1 MIFVKYL
8 GFCCIN
14 VLIFGGGNSIFTNGE
29 KVKEVFMKRFLLPL
43 SSLLLVI
50 ACGDDSSSAFDAW
63 SENLSSS
70 IASSSSEDAPT
81 SSSWSEAIGSSSS
94 RKSVPDQESSS
105 SSWIASSSSSSR
117 NDVKSSSSTRNDV
130 SSSSQNVILSSSE
143 GSSSSS
149 SRKSTPEP
157 ESSSSLW
164 IASSSSSSRNDV
176 KSSSSIGNDVS
187 SSSQNVILSSSEG
200 SSSSSSSE
208 VVSSSSEILTDPSK
222 IFELRVPKGDAY
234 TCEEKGDWGDR
245 VFRETYSQSDFVCTY
260 DYDGEK
266 GFVYVQLSPI
276 SCSFGLSLTPIYD
289 VDKAELYVNGKF
301 VDISDVKYEWGGNHH
316 VQKLW
321 FTYKGKVFRYGQSSL
336 GWGGRPCQGM
346 DCLNVFESDRKT
358 YVVNGC
364 DEQRAIPIVC
374 NGVNAENQIF
384 DFTDNFKVC
393 EGDPRTQ
400 GND

>member
-8 GFCCIN
+8 RFCCIN

-43 SSLLLVI
+43 SSLFLVV
-50 ACGDDSSSAFDAW
+50 ACGDDSSSALDAW

-70 IASSSSEDAPT
+70 IASSSSVNNPKSSSEDTPT
-81 SSSWSEAIGSSSS
+81 SSSWSEAIGSS
-94 RKSVPDQESSS
+94 
-105 SSWIASSSSSSR
+105 
-117 NDVKSSSSTRNDV
+117 

-149 SRKSTPEP
+149 SRKSVPDP
-157 ESSSSLW
+157 ESSSSW
-164 IASSSSSSRNDV
+164 IASSSSSIR
-176 KSSSSIGNDVS
+176 NDVS

-222 IFELRVPKGDAY
+222 IFEMRVPKGDAY
-234 TCEEKGDWGDR
+234 TCEAKGDWGDR

-266 GFVYVQLSPI
+266 GFLYVQLSPI
-276 SCSFGLSLTPIYD
+276 SCSFGLSLTPNYD

-336 GWGGRPCQGM
+336 GFGGRPCQGM

>member
-1 MIFVKYL
+1 
-8 GFCCIN
+8 
-14 VLIFGGGNSIFTNGE
+14 
-29 KVKEVFMKRFLLPL
+29 
-43 SSLLLVI
+43 
-50 ACGDDSSSAFDAW
+50 
-63 SENLSSS
+63 
-70 IASSSSEDAPT
+70 
-81 SSSWSEAIGSSSS
+81 
-94 RKSVPDQESSS
+94 
-105 SSWIASSSSSSR
+105 
-117 NDVKSSSSTRNDV
+117 
-130 SSSSQNVILSSSE
+130 
-143 GSSSSS
+143 
-149 SRKSTPEP
+149 
-157 ESSSSLW
+157 
-164 IASSSSSSRNDV
+164 V

-187 SSSQNVILSSSEG
+187 SSSKNVILSSSDNSTSSSTG

-208 VVSSSSEILTDPSK
+208 VVSSSSGILTDPSK
-222 IFELRVPKGDAY
+222 IFELRVPKRDAY

-260 DYDGEK
+260 DYNGEK
-266 GFVYVQLSPI
+266 GFLYVQLSPT
-276 SCSFGLSLTPIYD
+276 SCSFSFSLTPNYD

-336 GWGGRPCQGM
+336 GFGGRPCQGM

-364 DEQRAIPIVC
+364 DEQRSIPIVC
-374 NGVNAENQIF
+374 NGVNAENQNF
-384 DFTDNFKVC
+384 DFTDKFKVC

>member
-1 MIFVKYL
+1 M
-8 GFCCIN
+8 
-14 VLIFGGGNSIFTNGE
+14 IFGGGNSIFTNGE

-43 SSLLLVI
+43 SSLFLVV
-50 ACGDDSSSAFDAW
+50 ACGDDSSSALDAW

-70 IASSSSEDAPT
+70 IASSSSENAPT

-94 RKSVPDQESSS
+94 SSRHSGPDLESSS
-105 SSWIASSSSSSR
+105 SWSASSSSSSR

-130 SSSSQNVILSSSE
+130 SSSSQNVILSSSDNAT
-143 GSSSSS
+143 SSS
-149 SRKSTPEP
+149 T
-157 ESSSSLW
+157 
-164 IASSSSSSRNDV
+164 
-176 KSSSSIGNDVS
+176 
-187 SSSQNVILSSSEG
+187 G

-208 VVSSSSEILTDPSK
+208 IVSSSSGILTDPSK
-222 IFELRVPKGDAY
+222 IFELRVPKRDAY

-266 GFVYVQLSPI
+266 GFLYVQLSPI
-276 SCSFGLSLTPIYD
+276 SCSFGLSLTPNYD

-336 GWGGRPCQGM
+336 GFGGRPCQGM

-364 DEQRAIPIVC
+364 DEQRSIPIVC
-374 NGVNAENQIF
+374 NGVNAENQNF
-384 DFTDNFKVC
+384 DFTDKFKVC

>member
-1 MIFVKYL
+1 M
-8 GFCCIN
+8 
-14 VLIFGGGNSIFTNGE
+14 
-29 KVKEVFMKRFLLPL
+29 
-43 SSLLLVI
+43 
-50 ACGDDSSSAFDAW
+50 
-63 SENLSSS
+63 
-70 IASSSSEDAPT
+70 
-81 SSSWSEAIGSSSS
+81 
-94 RKSVPDQESSS
+94 
-105 SSWIASSSSSSR
+105 
-117 NDVKSSSSTRNDV
+117 KSSSSTR
-130 SSSSQNVILSSSE
+130 
-143 GSSSSS
+143 
-149 SRKSTPEP
+149 
-157 ESSSSLW
+157 
-164 IASSSSSSRNDV
+164 
-176 KSSSSIGNDVS
+176 NDVS

-222 IFELRVPKGDAY
+222 IFEMRVPKGDAY
-234 TCEEKGDWGDR
+234 TCEAKGDWGDR

-266 GFVYVQLSPI
+266 GFLYVQLSPI
-276 SCSFGLSLTPIYD
+276 SCSFGLSLTPNYD

-336 GWGGRPCQGM
+336 GFGGRPCQGM

>member
-1 MIFVKYL
+1 
-8 GFCCIN
+8 
-14 VLIFGGGNSIFTNGE
+14 
-29 KVKEVFMKRFLLPL
+29 MKRFLLPL
-43 SSLLLVI
+43 SSLLLVV
-50 ACGDDSSSAFDAW
+50 ACGEDSSSAFDAW
-63 SENLSSS
+63 SENQSSS
-70 IASSSSEDAPT
+70 AWIASSSSNSRNDINASS

-94 RKSVPDQESSS
+94 
-105 SSWIASSSSSSR
+105 
-117 NDVKSSSSTRNDV
+117 
-130 SSSSQNVILSSSE
+130 SSSE
-143 GSSSSS
+143 
-149 SRKSTPEP
+149 T
-157 ESSSSLW
+157 
-164 IASSSSSSRNDV
+164 
-176 KSSSSIGNDVS
+176 
-187 SSSQNVILSSSEG
+187 
-200 SSSSSSSE
+200 
-208 VVSSSSEILTDPSK
+208 VSSSSESLTDPSK
-222 IFELRVPKGDAY
+222 IFELRVPKRDAY

-266 GFVYVQLSPI
+266 GFLYVQLSPI
-276 SCSFGLSLTPIYD
+276 SCSFGLSLTPNYD

-336 GWGGRPCQGM
+336 GFGGRPCQGM

-364 DEQRAIPIVC
+364 DEQRSIPIVC
-374 NGVNAENQIF
+374 NGVNEENPVF

>member
-1 MIFVKYL
+1 MNLYKILPICSLLFIA
-8 GFCCIN
+8 CSDEN
-14 VLIFGGGNSIFTNGE
+14 SDSIFNVE
-29 KVKEVFMKRFLLPL
+29 
-43 SSLLLVI
+43 
-50 ACGDDSSSAFDAW
+50 
-63 SENLSSS
+63 SENL
-70 IASSSSEDAPT
+70 T
-81 SSSWSEAIGSSSS
+81 
-94 RKSVPDQESSS
+94 S
-105 SSWIASSSSSSR
+105 SSWIASSSSNSR

-149 SRKSTPEP
+149 SSE
-157 ESSSSLW
+157 
-164 IASSSSSSRNDV
+164 I
-176 KSSSSIGNDVS
+176 VS
-187 SSSQNVILSSSEG
+187 SSSG
-200 SSSSSSSE
+200 
-208 VVSSSSEILTDPSK
+208 ILTDPSK
-222 IFELRVPKGDAY
+222 IFELRVPKRDAY

-266 GFVYVQLSPI
+266 GFLYVQLSPI
-276 SCSFGLSLTPIYD
+276 SCSFGLSLTPNYD

-336 GWGGRPCQGM
+336 GFGGRPCQGM

-358 YVVNGC
+358 FVVNGC

>member
-1 MIFVKYL
+1 M
-8 GFCCIN
+8 
-14 VLIFGGGNSIFTNGE
+14 IFGGGNSIFTNGE

-43 SSLLLVI
+43 SSLFLVV
-50 ACGDDSSSAFDAW
+50 ACGDDSSSALDAW

-70 IASSSSEDAPT
+70 IVSSSSVNNPKSSSENAPT

-94 RKSVPDQESSS
+94 RHSGLDPESSCSSWIASSSSNSRNDVKSSSSTRNDVSSSSQNVILSSSEGSSSSRHSGLDSESSS

-149 SRKSTPEP
+149 SSE
-157 ESSSSLW
+157 
-164 IASSSSSSRNDV
+164 I
-176 KSSSSIGNDVS
+176 VS
-187 SSSQNVILSSSEG
+187 SSSG
-200 SSSSSSSE
+200 
-208 VVSSSSEILTDPSK
+208 ILTDPSK
-222 IFELRVPKGDAY
+222 IFELRVPKRDAY

-266 GFVYVQLSPI
+266 GFLYVQLSPI
-276 SCSFGLSLTPIYD
+276 SCSFGLSLTPNYD

-336 GWGGRPCQGM
+336 GFGGRPCQGM

-364 DEQRAIPIVC
+364 DEQRSIPIVC
-374 NGVNAENQIF
+374 NGVNAENQNF

>member
-1 MIFVKYL
+1 
-8 GFCCIN
+8 
-14 VLIFGGGNSIFTNGE
+14 
-29 KVKEVFMKRFLLPL
+29 MKRFLLPL
-43 SSLLLVI
+43 SSLFLVV
-50 ACGDDSSSAFDAW
+50 ACGDDSSSALDAW

-70 IASSSSEDAPT
+70 IASSSSVNNPKSSSEDTPT

-94 RKSVPDQESSS
+94 SSQNVILSSSDNSTSSSTGSSSSS
-105 SSWIASSSSSSR
+105 SSWIASSSSNSR
-117 NDVKSSSSTRNDV
+117 NDVNSSSSTRNDV
-130 SSSSQNVILSSSE
+130 SSSSQNVILSSSDNAT
-143 GSSSSS
+143 SSS
-149 SRKSTPEP
+149 T
-157 ESSSSLW
+157 
-164 IASSSSSSRNDV
+164 
-176 KSSSSIGNDVS
+176 
-187 SSSQNVILSSSEG
+187 G

-208 VVSSSSEILTDPSK
+208 IVSSSSGILTDPSK
-222 IFELRVPKGDAY
+222 IFELRVPKRDAY

-245 VFRETYSQSDFVCTY
+245 VFTETFPQNDFVCTY

-266 GFVYVQLSPI
+266 GFLYVQLSPI
-276 SCSFGLSLTPIYD
+276 SCSFGLSLTPNYD

-336 GWGGRPCQGM
+336 GFGGRPCQGM

-364 DEQRAIPIVC
+364 DEQRSIPIVC
-374 NGVNAENQIF
+374 NGVNAENQNF
-384 DFTDNFKVC
+384 DFTDKFKVC

>member
-1 MIFVKYL
+1 MNDALIAVYATSVAYRNFLSKYFAKIVIFVKYL

-43 SSLLLVI
+43 SSLLLVV
-50 ACGDDSSSAFDAW
+50 ACGDDSSSALDAW

-70 IASSSSEDAPT
+70 IVSSSSVNNPKSSSENALT

-94 RKSVPDQESSS
+94 SSRHSGPDLESS
-105 SSWIASSSSSSR
+105 SSWIASNSSSSR

-149 SRKSTPEP
+149 SSE
-157 ESSSSLW
+157 
-164 IASSSSSSRNDV
+164 I
-176 KSSSSIGNDVS
+176 VS
-187 SSSQNVILSSSEG
+187 SSSG
-200 SSSSSSSE
+200 
-208 VVSSSSEILTDPSK
+208 ILTDPSK
-222 IFELRVPKGDAY
+222 IFELRVPKRDAY

-266 GFVYVQLSPI
+266 GFLYVQLSPI

-336 GWGGRPCQGM
+336 GFGGRPCQGM

-364 DEQRAIPIVC
+364 DEQRSIHIVC
-374 NGVNAENQIF
+374 NGVNAENQNF
-384 DFTDNFKVC
+384 DFTDKFKVC

>member
-1 MIFVKYL
+1 M
-8 GFCCIN
+8 
-14 VLIFGGGNSIFTNGE
+14 IFGGGNSIFTNGE

-43 SSLLLVI
+43 SSLFLVV
-50 ACGDDSSSAFDAW
+50 ACGDDSSSALDAW

-70 IASSSSEDAPT
+70 IVSSSSVNNPKSSSENAPT

-94 RKSVPDQESSS
+94 RHSGLDPESSC
-105 SSWIASSSSSSR
+105 SSWIASSSSNSR

-149 SRKSTPEP
+149 SSE
-157 ESSSSLW
+157 
-164 IASSSSSSRNDV
+164 I
-176 KSSSSIGNDVS
+176 VS
-187 SSSQNVILSSSEG
+187 SSSG
-200 SSSSSSSE
+200 
-208 VVSSSSEILTDPSK
+208 ILTDPSK
-222 IFELRVPKGDAY
+222 IFELRVPKRDAY

-266 GFVYVQLSPI
+266 GFLYVQLSPI
-276 SCSFGLSLTPIYD
+276 SCSFGLSLTPNYD

-301 VDISDVKYEWGGNHH
+301 VDISDVKDEWGGNHH

-336 GWGGRPCQGM
+336 GFGGRPCQGM

-364 DEQRAIPIVC
+364 DEQRSIPIVC
-374 NGVNAENQIF
+374 NGVNAENQNF

>member
-1 MIFVKYL
+1 MNDALIAVYATSVAYRNFLSKYFAKIVIFVKYL

-43 SSLLLVI
+43 SSLFLVV
-50 ACGDDSSSAFDAW
+50 ACGDDSSSALDAW

-70 IASSSSEDAPT
+70 IASSSSVNNPKSSSEDAPT

-94 RKSVPDQESSS
+94 SSRHSGLDPESSS
-105 SSWIASSSSSSR
+105 SSWIASSSR

-130 SSSSQNVILSSSE
+130 SSSSQNVILSSSDNST
-143 GSSSSS
+143 SSS
-149 SRKSTPEP
+149 T
-157 ESSSSLW
+157 
-164 IASSSSSSRNDV
+164 
-176 KSSSSIGNDVS
+176 
-187 SSSQNVILSSSEG
+187 G

-208 VVSSSSEILTDPSK
+208 IVSSSSGILTDPSK
-222 IFELRVPKGDAY
+222 IFELRVPKRDAY

-266 GFVYVQLSPI
+266 GFLYVQLSPI
-276 SCSFGLSLTPIYD
+276 SCSFGLSLTPNYD

-336 GWGGRPCQGM
+336 GFGGRPCQGM

-364 DEQRAIPIVC
+364 DEQRSIPIVC
-374 NGVNAENQIF
+374 NGVNAENQNF

>member
-1 MIFVKYL
+1 
-8 GFCCIN
+8 
-14 VLIFGGGNSIFTNGE
+14 
-29 KVKEVFMKRFLLPL
+29 MKRFLLPL
-43 SSLLLVI
+43 SSLFLVV
-50 ACGDDSSSAFDAW
+50 ACGDDSSSALDAW

-94 RKSVPDQESSS
+94 SSRHSGLDPESSC
-105 SSWIASSSSSSR
+105 SSWIASSSSNSR

-149 SRKSTPEP
+149 SSE
-157 ESSSSLW
+157 
-164 IASSSSSSRNDV
+164 I
-176 KSSSSIGNDVS
+176 VS
-187 SSSQNVILSSSEG
+187 SSSG
-200 SSSSSSSE
+200 
-208 VVSSSSEILTDPSK
+208 ILTDPSK
-222 IFELRVPKGDAY
+222 IFELRVPKRDAY

-266 GFVYVQLSPI
+266 GFLYVQLSPI
-276 SCSFGLSLTPIYD
+276 SCSFGLSLTPNYD

-336 GWGGRPCQGM
+336 GFGGRPCQGM

-358 YVVNGC
+358 FVVNGC

>member
-8 GFCCIN
+8 RFCCIN

-43 SSLLLVI
+43 SSLFLVV
-50 ACGDDSSSAFDAW
+50 ACGDDSSSALDAW

-70 IASSSSEDAPT
+70 IASSSSVNNPKSSSEDAPT

-94 RKSVPDQESSS
+94 
-105 SSWIASSSSSSR
+105 
-117 NDVKSSSSTRNDV
+117 
-130 SSSSQNVILSSSE
+130 SSQNVILSSSDNSTSSST
-143 GSSSSS
+143 GSSC
-149 SRKSTPEP
+149 
-157 ESSSSLW
+157 
-164 IASSSSSSRNDV
+164 
-176 KSSSSIGNDVS
+176 
-187 SSSQNVILSSSEG
+187 
-200 SSSSSSSE
+200 SSSSE
-208 VVSSSSEILTDPSK
+208 VVSSSSGILTDPSK
-222 IFELRVPKGDAY
+222 IFELRVPKRDAY

-266 GFVYVQLSPI
+266 GFLYVQLSPI
-276 SCSFGLSLTPIYD
+276 SCSFGLSLTPNYD

-336 GWGGRPCQGM
+336 GFGGRPCQGM

-364 DEQRAIPIVC
+364 DEQRSIPIVC

>member
-1 MIFVKYL
+1 MWTNDASIAVYATSVAYRNFLSKYFAKIVIFVKYL

-43 SSLLLVI
+43 SSLFLVV
-50 ACGDDSSSAFDAW
+50 ACGDDSSSALDAW

-70 IASSSSEDAPT
+70 IVSSSSVNNPKSSSEDAPT

-94 RKSVPDQESSS
+94 SSRHSGLDPESSS

-130 SSSSQNVILSSSE
+130 SSSSQNVILSSSDNATSSSTGS

-149 SRKSTPEP
+149 E
-157 ESSSSLW
+157 
-164 IASSSSSSRNDV
+164 I
-176 KSSSSIGNDVS
+176 VS
-187 SSSQNVILSSSEG
+187 SSSG
-200 SSSSSSSE
+200 
-208 VVSSSSEILTDPSK
+208 ILTDPSK
-222 IFELRVPKGDAY
+222 IFELRVPKRDAY

-266 GFVYVQLSPI
+266 GFLYVQLSPI
-276 SCSFGLSLTPIYD
+276 SCSFGLSLTPNYD

-336 GWGGRPCQGM
+336 GFGGRPCQGM

-364 DEQRAIPIVC
+364 DEQRSIPIVC
-374 NGVNAENQIF
+374 NGVNAENQNF

-393 EGDPRTQ
+393 EGNPRTQ

>member
-43 SSLLLVI
+43 SSLFLVV
-50 ACGDDSSSAFDAW
+50 ACGDDSSSALDAW

-70 IASSSSEDAPT
+70 IASSSSENAPT

-94 RKSVPDQESSS
+94 RKSVPDLESSS
-105 SSWIASSSSSSR
+105 SSWIASSSSNSRNDVKSSSSTRNDVSSSSQNVILSSSEGSSSSSSRHSGPDLESSSSWIASNSSSSR

-149 SRKSTPEP
+149 SSE
-157 ESSSSLW
+157 
-164 IASSSSSSRNDV
+164 I
-176 KSSSSIGNDVS
+176 VS
-187 SSSQNVILSSSEG
+187 SSSG
-200 SSSSSSSE
+200 
-208 VVSSSSEILTDPSK
+208 ILTDPSK
-222 IFELRVPKGDAY
+222 IFELRVPKRDAY

-266 GFVYVQLSPI
+266 GFLYVQLSPI
-276 SCSFGLSLTPIYD
+276 SCSFGLSLTPNYD

-336 GWGGRPCQGM
+336 GFGGRPCQGM

-364 DEQRAIPIVC
+364 DEQRSIPIVC
-374 NGVNAENQIF
+374 NGVNAENQNF

>member
-1 MIFVKYL
+1 MNDALIAVYATSVAYRNFLSKYFAKIVIFVKYL

-43 SSLLLVI
+43 SSLLLVV
-50 ACGDDSSSAFDAW
+50 ACGDDSSSALDAW

-70 IASSSSEDAPT
+70 IVSSSSVNNPKSSSENALT

-94 RKSVPDQESSS
+94 SSRHSGPDLESS
-105 SSWIASSSSSSR
+105 SSWIASNSSSSR

-149 SRKSTPEP
+149 SSE
-157 ESSSSLW
+157 
-164 IASSSSSSRNDV
+164 I
-176 KSSSSIGNDVS
+176 VS
-187 SSSQNVILSSSEG
+187 SSSG
-200 SSSSSSSE
+200 
-208 VVSSSSEILTDPSK
+208 ILTDPSK
-222 IFELRVPKGDAY
+222 IFELRVPKRDAY

-266 GFVYVQLSPI
+266 GFLYVQLSPI

-336 GWGGRPCQGM
+336 GFGGRPCQGM

-364 DEQRAIPIVC
+364 DEQRSIPIVC
-374 NGVNAENQIF
+374 NGVNAENQNF
-384 DFTDNFKVC
+384 DFTDKFKVC

>member
-1 MIFVKYL
+1 
-8 GFCCIN
+8 
-14 VLIFGGGNSIFTNGE
+14 
-29 KVKEVFMKRFLLPL
+29 MKRFLLPL
-43 SSLLLVI
+43 SSLFLVV
-50 ACGDDSSSAFDAW
+50 ACGDDSSSALDAW

-70 IASSSSEDAPT
+70 IVSSSSVNNPKSSSEDAPT

-94 RKSVPDQESSS
+94 SSRHSGLDPESSS

-130 SSSSQNVILSSSE
+130 SSSSQNVILSSSDNATSSSTGS

-149 SRKSTPEP
+149 E
-157 ESSSSLW
+157 
-164 IASSSSSSRNDV
+164 I
-176 KSSSSIGNDVS
+176 VS
-187 SSSQNVILSSSEG
+187 SSSG
-200 SSSSSSSE
+200 
-208 VVSSSSEILTDPSK
+208 ILTDPSK
-222 IFELRVPKGDAY
+222 IFELRVPKRDAY

-266 GFVYVQLSPI
+266 GFLYVQLSPI
-276 SCSFGLSLTPIYD
+276 SCSFGLSLTPNYD

-336 GWGGRPCQGM
+336 GFGGRPCQGM

-364 DEQRAIPIVC
+364 DEQRSIPIVC
-374 NGVNAENQIF
+374 NGVNAENKNF

-393 EGDPRTQ
+393 EGNPRTQ

>member
-43 SSLLLVI
+43 SSLFLVV
-50 ACGDDSSSAFDAW
+50 ACGDDSSSALDAW

-70 IASSSSEDAPT
+70 IASSSSVNNPKSSSEDAPT

-94 RKSVPDQESSS
+94 
-105 SSWIASSSSSSR
+105 
-117 NDVKSSSSTRNDV
+117 
-130 SSSSQNVILSSSE
+130 SSQNVILSSSE
-143 GSSSSS
+143 GSSSSH
-149 SRKSTPEP
+149 KSVPDP
-157 ESSSSLW
+157 ESSSSW

-208 VVSSSSEILTDPSK
+208 VISSSSEILTDPSK
-222 IFELRVPKGDAY
+222 IFELRVPKRDAY

-245 VFRETYSQSDFVCTY
+245 VFRETFPQNDFVCTY

-266 GFVYVQLSPI
+266 GFLYVQLSPI
-276 SCSFGLSLTPIYD
+276 SCSFGLSLTPNYD

-336 GWGGRPCQGM
+336 GFGGRPCQGM

>member
-8 GFCCIN
+8 RFCCIN

-43 SSLLLVI
+43 SSLFLVV
-50 ACGDDSSSAFDAW
+50 ACGDDSSSALDAW

-70 IASSSSEDAPT
+70 IASSSSVNNPKSSSEDTPT

-94 RKSVPDQESSS
+94 
-105 SSWIASSSSSSR
+105 
-117 NDVKSSSSTRNDV
+117 
-130 SSSSQNVILSSSE
+130 SSQNVILSSSDNST
-143 GSSSSS
+143 SSS
-149 SRKSTPEP
+149 T
-157 ESSSSLW
+157 
-164 IASSSSSSRNDV
+164 
-176 KSSSSIGNDVS
+176 
-187 SSSQNVILSSSEG
+187 G

-222 IFELRVPKGDAY
+222 IFELRVPKRDAY

-245 VFRETYSQSDFVCTY
+245 VFTETFPQNDFVCTY

-266 GFVYVQLSPI
+266 GFLYVQLSPI
-276 SCSFGLSLTPIYD
+276 SCSFGLSLTPNYD

-336 GWGGRPCQGM
+336 GFGGRPCQGM

-364 DEQRAIPIVC
+364 DEQRSIPIVC
-374 NGVNAENQIF
+374 NGVNAENQNF
-384 DFTDNFKVC
+384 DFTDKFKVC